1 MTTGLRPAPAGSGGT
16 AQRLLFVFVQIFHVE
31 VAVLF
36 EPVLVGLDRQRP
48 HQTQATLG
56 IGEDPHHLGAAL
68 DLLVEALQHVGR
80 FQMLMVL
87 ARQAVKG
94 VLTET

>member
-1 MTTGLRPAPAGSGGT
+1 MT
-16 AQRLLFVFVQIFHVE
+16 QRFLFVLAQIVHVE
-31 VAVLF
+31 VAMLLG
-36 EPVLVGLDRQRP
+36 PVLVGLDGERA
-48 HQTQATLG
+48 HQPEAALA
-56 IGEDPHHLGAAL
+56 IGKDAHDMGAAF

>member
-1 MTTGLRPAPAGSGGT
+1 M
-16 AQRLLFVFVQIFHVE
+16 LL
-31 VAVLF
+31 

-48 HQTQATLG
+48 HQSQATLG
-56 IGEDPHHLGAAL
+56 IGEDAHDMGAAF